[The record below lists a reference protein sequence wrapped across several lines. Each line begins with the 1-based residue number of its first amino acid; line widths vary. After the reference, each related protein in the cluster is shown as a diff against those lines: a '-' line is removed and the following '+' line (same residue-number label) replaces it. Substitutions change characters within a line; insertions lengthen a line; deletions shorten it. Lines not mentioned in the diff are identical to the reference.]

1 MGRFGWLGPAATL
14 GQHCPCLT
22 QSRCTAYRRHTK
34 SWRGSQINKIIAA
47 DVIYGWSLDHVEVLE
62 DDVGAVL
69 LAAQDL
75 GLLQQPRLGRA
86 EDAVLV
92 TEVLQPH
99 LGLQSLECI

>member
-1 MGRFGWLGPAATL
+1 MISASLHGGVCGYEGYSF
-14 GQHCPCLT
+14 
-22 QSRCTAYRRHTK
+22 SCTAYRRHTK
-34 SWRGSQINKIIAA
+34 SWRGSISAA

-92 TEVLQPH
+92 TEVLQTD
-99 LGLQSLECI
+99 LGLKQSFECI